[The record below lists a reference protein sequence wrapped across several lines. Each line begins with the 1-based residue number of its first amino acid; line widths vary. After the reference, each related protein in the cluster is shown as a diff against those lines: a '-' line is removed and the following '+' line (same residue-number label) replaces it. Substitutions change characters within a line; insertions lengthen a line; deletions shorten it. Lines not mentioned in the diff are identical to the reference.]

1 MYIYIYIY
9 ISGVDTAFRS
19 LTDGR
24 ASRHIR
30 DGTRTDRLAF
40 CDLCD
45 HREPSSTVRIKT
57 RRMLYARARNACLTL
72 MHGRCHTVQ
81 FHAPFH
87 AWSSL
92 ARNFRLT
99 SASIVLRDVS
109 IWNLTFLKD
118 IDIFIRLNN
127 VDVLLIPRQEMFEKS
142 WMAI

>member
-1 MYIYIYIY
+1 MAVHPDIFATGHVRIASRFAIYAI
-9 ISGVDTAFRS
+9 T
-19 LTDGR
+19 
-24 ASRHIR
+24 ASRHR
-30 DGTRTDRLAF
+30 PF
-40 CDLCD
+40 
-45 HREPSSTVRIKT
+45 RIKT